1 MAGVIF
7 LHGHD
12 KISHPTCFSRALPHS
27 YQDEES
33 SLPGFEPGWVCD
45 SLVPNRKR
53 QKRHNVTLRAR
64 PEHTNPC
71 VLEQP
76 CWSPEAAM
84 LWGSP
89 N

>member
-1 MAGVIF
+1 MLFPSMPMTKSPICY
-7 LHGHD
+7 
-12 KISHPTCFSRALPHS
+12 IFSRTLPHP
-27 YQDEES
+27 YQEVES

-45 SLVPNRKR
+45 LLVPNRKR
-53 QKRHNVTLRAR
+53 QKRHGMTLRAR
-64 PEHTNPC
+64 PEKTTKPC
-71 VLEQP
+71 LLGHS